1 MGKITALLVLG
12 ALLATLGAGA
22 GAQTAGTFLS
32 FSSDPGDYIG
42 GGQSRYFTPD
52 TAAFQARADDTN
64 RYVNVTVFPF
74 DGGFWYLDLAAPQGQ
89 QLVPGVYE
97 GAARY
102 PFQSPSQ
109 PGLSFVGDGRG
120 CNTVTGRF
128 QVLEALYGPLGYVER
143 FHATFEQHC
152 EGGEPALRGEVQI
165 VNPPPPPPLAVTL
178 TVNPTAAINR
188 ITGAVIVTG
197 TVACSA
203 ETAASVFGI
212 LQQRASRYLLSRG
225 SFGLSIACAPAARPW
240 SAEIQAESGPPFN
253 PGTAQLDVSAQ
264 AFDPNYGIFVTRQV
278 RAVVK
283 ITTARR

>member
-64 RYVNVTVFPF
+64 RYVNVSVFPF

-89 QLVPGVYE
+89 PLVPGVYE

-128 QVLEALYGPLGYVER
+128 QVLEALYGPER
-143 FHATFEQHC
+143 AAGIAGPFPCPYRLDRPPTPVRGRVPCPHAAPSLAPAMAC
-152 EGGEPALRGEVQI
+152 VRGSVRIPGRGEPG
-165 VNPPPPPPLAVTL
+165 
-178 TVNPTAAINR
+178 
-188 ITGAVIVTG
+188 
-197 TVACSA
+197 
-203 ETAASVFGI
+203 
-212 LQQRASRYLLSRG
+212 SRSRG
-225 SFGLSIACAPAARPW
+225 SA
-240 SAEIQAESGPPFN
+240 
-253 PGTAQLDVSAQ
+253 
-264 AFDPNYGIFVTRQV
+264 DPNDRPFPGRCP
-278 RAVVK
+278 
-283 ITTARR
+283 